1 MGMTEF
7 LLVVAVGGGIIAVLS
22 ATFRGAAA
30 EATGGEQGGAIDTA
44 AEDDGGRGELE
55 DRRRAAIQSL
65 EEIEADY
72 ESGNLSEADYQS
84 LRRRYEKEVESL
96 GRRVAADDV
105 SAAGRA
111 RKEPAA
117 PARRGSRTTAL
128 GWVAGTVAFIA
139 LAWLVMSQTLR
150 PRGEGDTITGSLPGQ
165 DQGMSPAGVPV
176 ANVDMNRLAE
186 LRLIFAENPNDVESL
201 VELGHMYLSLQS
213 YDELSSVTQ
222 QALTIDPENA
232 EALTHLGML
241 LFSTGH
247 PQGVMES
254 FDRALQVD
262 PDFGEALQF
271 KGMVAFIQRDYPT
284 AVEAWQRYLEVVPP
298 DEVAP
303 RIRGMLEAARANL
316 GSSDV
321 PEGASQPEEGEG
333 SGG

>member
-22 ATFRGAAA
+22 ATFKGAAA
-30 EATGGEQGGAIDTA
+30 ESTGEERAGAV
-44 AEDDGGRGELE
+44 EDDGGRGELE

-65 EEIEADY
+65 DEIEADY

-84 LRRRYEKEVESL
+84 LRRRYEKEVASIERLVVSD
-96 GRRVAADDV
+96 VVPAAAQ
-105 SAAGRA
+105 S
-111 RKEPAA
+111 RKEPTA
-117 PARRGSRTTAL
+117 PTRRGSWMTSL
-128 GWVAGTVAFIA
+128 GWIAGTVAFIA

-165 DQGMSPAGVPV
+165 DRGMAPAGAPV
-176 ANVDMNRLAE
+176 ADVDMNRLAE
-186 LRLIFAENPNDVESL
+186 LRRIVAEDPNDIAAL
-201 VELGHMYLSLQS
+201 VELGHMYLALQS
-213 YDELSSVTQ
+213 YEELSGVTQ
-222 QALTIDPENA
+222 QALAIDPENP

-247 PQGVMES
+247 PQGVQES

-262 PDFGEALQF
+262 PNFGEALQF
-271 KGMVAFIQRDYPT
+271 KGMVAFIRRDYAS

-316 GSSDV
+316 DSSASPQAQGR
-321 PEGASQPEEGEG
+321 PEGQ
-333 SGG
+333 GGGG

>member
-30 EATGGEQGGAIDTA
+30 EGGGEERPDAADVA
-44 AEDDGGRGELE
+44 AEVDGGRGELE
-55 DRRRAAIQSL
+55 DRRRAAVHSL

-72 ESGNLSEADYQS
+72 ESGNLSEADYQT
-84 LRRRYEKEVESL
+84 LRRRYEKEVASL
-96 GRRVAADDV
+96 ERLLASDEEPPV
-105 SAAGRA
+105 SRT

-117 PARRGSRTTAL
+117 PARRGSWTTSL
-128 GWVAGTVAFIA
+128 GWAAGTVAFVA

-165 DQGMSPAGVPV
+165 DQGMGPAGAPV
-176 ANVDMNRLAE
+176 ANVDMNQLAE
-186 LRLIFAENPNDVESL
+186 LRRIVSEDPDNVEAL
-201 VELGHMYLSLQS
+201 VELGHLYLSLQN
-213 YDELSSVTQ
+213 YDELSTVTQ
-222 QALTIDPENA
+222 QALALDPENP

-247 PQGVMES
+247 PQGVMAS
-254 FDRALQVD
+254 FDRALAID

-271 KGMVAFIQRDYPT
+271 KGMVAFIQRDYQT
-284 AVEAWQRYLEVVPP
+284 AVEAWQRYLDVVPP

-303 RIRGMLEAARANL
+303 RIRGMLEAARVNL
-316 GSSDV
+316 GSTAA
-321 PEGASQPEEGEG
+321 PQAEGQPEGEG

>member
-1 MGMTEF
+1 MTEF

-30 EATGGEQGGAIDTA
+30 EATGEERAAAVDAGAQH
-44 AEDDGGRGELE
+44 DGGRDEVD

-65 EEIEADY
+65 DEIETDY
-72 ESGNLSEADYQS
+72 ESGNLSEADYKT

-96 GRRVAADDV
+96 EQQVATGAVAAADRT
-105 SAAGRA
+105 ARA
-111 RKEPAA
+111 PAA
-117 PARRGSRTTAL
+117 AARRGSWTTSL

-165 DQGMSPAGVPV
+165 DQGMAPAGAPV

-186 LRLIFAENPNDVESL
+186 LRRIVAENPNDVESL
-201 VELGHMYLSLQS
+201 VELGHLYLSLQS

-222 QALTIDPENA
+222 QALAIDPENP

-247 PQGVMES
+247 PQGVRES
-254 FDRALQVD
+254 FERALQVD
-262 PDFGEALQF
+262 PNFGEALQF
-271 KGMVAFIQRDYPT
+271 KGMVAFIQRDYST
-284 AVEAWQRYLEVVPP
+284 AAEAWERYLEVVPP

-316 GSSDV
+316 GTSV
-321 PEGASQPEEGEG
+321 PPPAQGESEPG
-333 SGG
+333 RGG

>member
-1 MGMTEF
+1 MTEF

-30 EATGGEQGGAIDTA
+30 EATGEERAAVDSG
-44 AEDDGGRGELE
+44 AEDDGGRDELE
-55 DRRRAAIQSL
+55 DRRRAALQSL

-72 ESGNLSEADYQS
+72 ESGNLSDADYKT

-96 GRRVAADDV
+96 ERQVATGAVAADRT
-105 SAAGRA
+105 AKA
-111 RKEPAA
+111 PAA
-117 PARRGSRTTAL
+117 AARRGSWTTSL
-128 GWVAGTVAFIA
+128 GWAAGTVAFIA

-165 DQGMSPAGVPV
+165 DQGMAPAGAPV

-186 LRLIFAENPNDVESL
+186 LRRIVAENPNDVESL
-201 VELGHMYLSLQS
+201 VELGHLYLSLQS

-222 QALTIDPENA
+222 QALAIDPENP

-247 PQGVMES
+247 PQGVTES
-254 FDRALQVD
+254 FERALQID
-262 PDFGEALQF
+262 PNFGEALQF
-271 KGMVAFIQRDYPT
+271 KGMVAFIRRDYST
-284 AVEAWQRYLEVVPP
+284 AVGAWEQYLEVVPP

-316 GSSDV
+316 GTSAPPPAQSE
-321 PEGASQPEEGEG
+321 PEGPG

>member
-30 EATGGEQGGAIDTA
+30 ESTGEERADGVATS
-44 AEDDGGRGELE
+44 AEDDGGRGEFE
-55 DRRRAAIQSL
+55 DRRRAAVQSL

-84 LRRRYEKEVESL
+84 LRRRYEKEVASL
-96 GRRVAADDV
+96 ERLVATDGAP
-105 SAAGRA
+105 AAGRTRTEQA
-111 RKEPAA
+111 TA
-117 PARRGSRTTAL
+117 PARRGSWTTSL

-150 PRGEGDTITGSLPGQ
+150 PRGEGGTITGSLPGQ
-165 DQGMSPAGVPV
+165 DQGMAPAGAPV
-176 ANVDMNRLAE
+176 ADVDMNRLAE
-186 LRLIFAENPNDVESL
+186 LRRIVADDPNDVEAL

-213 YDELSSVTQ
+213 YDELSRVTQ
-222 QALTIDPENA
+222 QALAIDPENP

-247 PQGVMES
+247 PQGVVES

-271 KGMVAFIQRDYPT
+271 KGMVAFIRRDYAT
-284 AVEAWQRYLEVVPP
+284 AVEAWQRYLDVVPP
-298 DEVAP
+298 DKVAP

-316 GSSDV
+316 GSAS
-321 PEGASQPEEGEG
+321 PPAESQPERQG